1 MKSVGAKI
9 IIAVCVMVVI
19 AFAVNAF
26 ISASG
31 VRRRICNQ
39 VVAKGV
45 AITQEA
51 ENARNYVAELRGK
64 HDVFK
69 EEELLATKDSILDR
83 YYWTVPVV
91 AGWTVGQTKAEESGY
106 EFKVPAND
114 PRNPDNEPDETEKAM
129 LAYLEEQ
136 VNKQGKENASVFAQ
150 EGVLYET
157 VPADGT
163 WLKGKAI
170 PGYKGGKDGK
180 LRFARAVV
188 LTQECMLCHGDPA
201 TSKTGDGKDPLGYQ
215 MENWKPGM
223 AHGAFEVIQ
232 EAHTI
237 TTAVNEANKGSFMT
251 ASGIVIA
258 FVLLLSIGIGMMI
271 GKPLRMLSGAA
282 HTMSMGDF
290 SIILPHNKAQD
301 EIGVMTE
308 AFIEMKN
315 NTKRLIQQVGEAA
328 THVAAASQELSASAE
343 ETGKAAQSVSYTVQE
358 VARGSQ
364 DTTSNV
370 VMAQENLRQNAQAI
384 EMVSRD
390 IEEVAAYATQA
401 ATHGTD
407 GKRSADEAMDIIN
420 HAAGSVQQTAQ
431 VVESLGTKTKQ
442 IGDFISIITGIADQ
456 TNLLALNAAIEAAR
470 AGEAGRG
477 FAVVAEEVRKLAEES
492 NSAAGSITNLVKGI
506 ESEMQA
512 ALAAMEKS
520 DQEVTAGAQTV
531 TQASRVLG
539 EIVKGVEALS
549 EKVQSIS
556 AAAEQINASTSEVVN
571 SMQAVAAVAEQ
582 NAAASEEVSSA
593 MEEQTASTE
602 EIAGSASSLA
612 KLSTELQEIVSKF
625 KV

>member
-1 MKSVGAKI
+1 MKSIAAKI
-9 IIAVCVMVVI
+9 IVAVCVLVTL
-19 AFAVNAF
+19 AFAVNAL
-26 ISASG
+26 INAGG

-39 VVAKGV
+39 MVAKGV

-69 EEELLATKDSILDR
+69 EEELLATKEDILER

-106 EFKVPAND
+106 EFRVPAND
-114 PRNPDNEPDETEKAM
+114 PRNPDNAPDETEKAI
-129 LAYLEEQ
+129 LAYLEDQ
-136 VNKQGKENASVFAQ
+136 INKQGKEAATVFA
-150 EGVLYET
+150 ENGKLYES
-157 VPADGT
+157 VAEKGT
-163 WLKGKAI
+163 WVKGKEI
-170 PGYKGGKDGK
+170 PGYNGAHDGK
-180 LRFARAVV
+180 LRLARAIV

-215 MENWKPGM
+215 MENWTPGM

-232 EAHTI
+232 ESSTI
-237 TTAVNEANKGSFMT
+237 TNAVNDANKGSIMT
-251 ASGIVIA
+251 ASGIVVA
-258 FVLLLSIGIGMMI
+258 FVILLSLGISAMV

-282 HTMSMGDF
+282 HTMANGDF
-290 SIILPHNKAQD
+290 SIVLQHSKAQD

-315 NTKRLIQQVGEAA
+315 NTKHLIQQVSEAA
-328 THVAAASQELSASAE
+328 THVAAASEELSASAE

-358 VARGSQ
+358 VSRGSQ

-370 VMAQENLRQNAQAI
+370 TMAQENLRQNAQAI

-401 ATHGTD
+401 ATHGTE
-407 GKRSADEAMDIIN
+407 GKRSADEAMTIIN
-420 HAAGSVQQTAQ
+420 HAAGSVQQTAA

-492 NSAAGSITNLVKGI
+492 NTAAGNITQLVKGI
-506 ESEMQA
+506 ENEMQA
-512 ALAAMEKS
+512 ALSAMEKS
-520 DQEVTAGAQTV
+520 DHEVSAGAQTV
-531 TQASRVLG
+531 TEASRVLG

-556 AAAEQINASTSEVVN
+556 AAAEEINASTTEVVN

-602 EIAGSASSLA
+602 EIASSASSLA
-612 KLSTELQEIVSKF
+612 KLSTELQDIVSKF